1 MSTFSKTVSFPFNF
15 HHYFHTVRMMSEE
28 GQCCSTPPFNT
39 TLREKVKSS
48 FYNKDLVST
57 LEPIQLWNRKTT
69 YKVSNMLK
77 LRSSYQFN
85 WNGSVYNA
93 HVYNSFFLYFY
104 LAIQN
109 CFLSLTVVLLFQS
122 FTRLAGY
129 IYNWTD
135 LSSSRNCHFSSFLSL
150 TFSTF
155 IL

>member
-1 MSTFSKTVSFPFNF
+1 MSTFSKTVSCPFNF
-15 HHYFHTVRMMSEE
+15 HHYLHIVRMMSEE

-48 FYNKDLVST
+48 FYNKDLFST

-93 HVYNSFFLYFY
+93 HVYNSFFYIF
-104 LAIQN
+104 ICQ
-109 CFLSLTVVLLFQS
+109 FKIVSWVLQ
-122 FTRLAGY
+122 
-129 IYNWTD
+129 
-135 LSSSRNCHFSSFLSL
+135 SSFYSKVLRDSRDI
-150 TFSTF
+150 F
-155 IL
+155 IIEQICHLPETVIFPIFYH